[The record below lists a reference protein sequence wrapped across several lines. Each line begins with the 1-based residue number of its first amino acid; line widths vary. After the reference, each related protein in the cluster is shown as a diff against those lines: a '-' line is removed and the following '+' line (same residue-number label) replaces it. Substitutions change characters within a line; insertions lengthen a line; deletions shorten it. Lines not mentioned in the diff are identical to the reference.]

1 MQSIHC
7 FKLCSKS
14 ALLPRENYYQ
24 HWFWLAFRWIVNLF
38 DNPFK
43 PGTWDFV
50 YYIYEEILLRQ
61 VSLINEMFYL
71 HILIL
76 KCEIENL

>member
-1 MQSIHC
+1 MQSRDC

-24 HWFWLAFRWIVNLF
+24 HWFWLASQWIVNLF

-43 PGTWDFV
+43 PETWDLV